1 MRPVSDKIPIPSL
14 MTRFIGALIDFGL
27 VVFLSV
33 FGAAI
38 TFKIAQNTPGKLK
51 DNLALE
57 NLNVSSTHLVS
68 EYKSGQFLSYTSE
81 QYFEKTENGYR
92 IIDALS
98 YFYTVYLAGDTEK
111 CSIGDIVAANA
122 NEEAIID
129 GQTVIPK
136 NYYTIEWFNVNVLG
150 LASGE
155 RPAKYDYFVY
165 QKDADDNPDY
175 TKIGT
180 VNPKYIDGETV
191 NASDEMINYVYDEYK
206 KAASTFY
213 EQNYIVNIVNY
224 IDGVNNLITFLVR
237 LFFVLVIF
245 EVLPLSLKRGKT
257 LGKLLMRLSLV
268 KPDGEPIK
276 RWQVI
281 PRGAIIL
288 LIPLFLY
295 LVTNLIAQIAV
306 VSALF
311 IADMIIILVNK
322 NGRMVIHDFIAQT
335 VVMEDPEKKKKEK
348 VIIENEV
355 EQ

>member
-1 MRPVSDKIPIPSL
+1 MKPVSDKIPIPYL
-14 MTRFIGALIDFGL
+14 MTRFLASLIDFGL
-27 VVFLSV
+27 AVFLSV

-38 TFKIAQNTPGKLK
+38 TIKIVQNTPGKVN
-51 DNLALE
+51 DSLALE
-57 NLNVSSTHLVS
+57 NVNVSSTHLVS
-68 EYKSGQFLSYTSE
+68 EYKNGQYLSYTSD
-81 QYFEKTENGYR
+81 QYFEKTETGYR

-111 CSIGDIVAANA
+111 CTTGDIVAVNA
-122 NEEAIID
+122 NEEVVID

-136 NYYTIEWFNVNVLG
+136 NYYTVNWFNVNVLG
-150 LASGE
+150 LADGE

-165 QKDADDNPDY
+165 QKDSDDNIDY

-180 VNPKYIDGETV
+180 VNPKYIQEDVV
-191 NASDEMINYVYDEYK
+191 NAPEEMINYVYEQYK

-213 EQNYIVNIVNY
+213 EQNFIVDLVNY
-224 IDGVNNLITFLVR
+224 IDGVNNLVTFLVR
-237 LFFVLVIF
+237 LFFIIVIF

-281 PRGAIIL
+281 PRGLIIVL
-288 LIPLFLY
+288 VPLFLY
-295 LVTNLIAQIAV
+295 LVTNLIAQIVV

-322 NGRMVIHDFIAQT
+322 NGRMIIHDFIAQT
-335 VVMEDPEKKKKEK
+335 VVMEDPEKKKKVK
-348 VIIENEV
+348 VVPVSETQE
-355 EQ
+355 

>member
-1 MRPVSDKIPIPSL
+1 MKPVSDKIPIPSL

-33 FGAAI
+33 FGSAI
-38 TFKIAQNTPGKLK
+38 TFKIAQNTPGKLN
-51 DNLALE
+51 DSLMLE

-68 EYKSGQFLSYTSE
+68 EYKSGQFLSYTSD
-81 QYFEKTENGYR
+81 QYFEKTETGYR

-98 YFYTVYLAGDTEK
+98 YYYTIYLAGDTEK
-111 CSIGDIVAANA
+111 CSVGDIVAENA
-122 NEEAIID
+122 NKEVVID

-150 LASGE
+150 LSSGE
-155 RPAKYDYFVY
+155 KPAKYDYFVY
-165 QKDADDNPDY
+165 QKDADNNPDY
-175 TKIGT
+175 TKVGT
-180 VNPKYIDGETV
+180 VNPKYIEDDVVQAPE
-191 NASDEMINYVYDEYK
+191 EMVNYVYDEYK
-206 KAASTFY
+206 KAASSFY
-213 EQNYIVNIVNY
+213 EQDYIVKLVNY

-237 LFFVLVIF
+237 LFFVIVIF

-268 KPDGEPIK
+268 KPNGEPIQ

-288 LIPLFLY
+288 LIPVFLY

-306 VSALF
+306 VSAIF

-348 VIIENEV
+348 VVIENEV